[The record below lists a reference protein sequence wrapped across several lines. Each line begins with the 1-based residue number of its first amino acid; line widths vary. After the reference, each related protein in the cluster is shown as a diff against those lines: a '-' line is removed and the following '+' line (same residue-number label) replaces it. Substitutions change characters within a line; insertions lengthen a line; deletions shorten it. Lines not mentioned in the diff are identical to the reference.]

1 MNTIV
6 PTPLLDLREVSKTFP
21 GIVALK
27 SVSFDVRAGE
37 VHALMGENGAGK
49 STLMKIIAGEYS
61 RSAGIMRVNGM
72 DVPPSF
78 EAARYGIGLVHQELS
93 LVPALSVTENLYLGR
108 LPKRWNAVDWPGAHK
123 NARAAMARLGVAI
136 EPRMPVR
143 QLEVAEQQLVEIG
156 RVLERAPKLIL
167 FDEPTSALSEGE
179 KLRLFDIIRRLK
191 EEGHGIVYISHNIPE
206 VLQISD
212 RVTVLRDG
220 VVVGILDAKNASD
233 ERIVDLMIGKRIA
246 ERFPKA
252 AAVIGDEAMRVVNL
266 TAGPS
271 LRGVSFS
278 LRRGEILGVYGLMGA
293 GQADLPRAIFGLM
306 PVKDGEIIVGS
317 KRLAAHS
324 AGDAIAAGLGLLSR
338 DRRNSLVPMQPIGPN
353 LGLPWIFDK
362 PLFARLDRAREKRE
376 SADYTRNMH
385 IRPPSLRQNLLHFS
399 GGNQQKVLLA
409 RWMSTGSRILI
420 LDEPTR
426 GIDVSAKTEVFE
438 IIGKLVKE
446 GAAVLMISSEIGE
459 IVALADRALIMHGGQ
474 IKLELPREA
483 LSEEALLLHAQ

>member
-1 MNTIV
+1 M
-6 PTPLLDLREVSKTFP
+6 PTPLLDLHEVSKTFP

-27 SVSFDVRAGE
+27 NVSFDVQAGE

-61 RSAGIMRVNGM
+61 RSSGALRVAGEE
-72 DVPPSF
+72 VPANF
-78 EAARYGIGLVHQELS
+78 DAARYGIGLVHQELS

-108 LPKRWNAVDWPGAHK
+108 LPKRWGAVDWPSAHK
-123 NARAAMARLGVAI
+123 RARAAIARLGVEI
-136 EPRMPVR
+136 EPRTPVR

-191 EEGHGIVYISHNIPE
+191 AEGHGIVYISHTIPE
-206 VLQISD
+206 VLQIAD

-220 VVVGILDAKNASD
+220 VVVGVLEAKDATD

-246 ERFPKA
+246 DRFPKTEA
-252 AAVIGDEAMRVVNL
+252 AIGDEAMRVTNL
-266 TAGPS
+266 TAGS
-271 LRGVSFS
+271 TLRNVSFT
-278 LRRGEILGVYGLMGA
+278 LRRGEIVGVYGLMGA

-306 PVKDGEIIVGS
+306 PVKDGEIVVGP
-317 KRLAAHS
+317 KRLTAHG

-353 LGLPWIFDK
+353 LGLPWIFDR
-362 PLFARLDRAREKRE
+362 PMLARLDRAREKRE
-376 SADYTRNMH
+376 SGDYIRSMH
-385 IRPPSLRQNLLHFS
+385 IRPPSLRQNLLHYS

-459 IVALADRALIMHGGQ
+459 IVALADRALVMQGGR
-474 IKLELPREA
+474 IKMELSREA